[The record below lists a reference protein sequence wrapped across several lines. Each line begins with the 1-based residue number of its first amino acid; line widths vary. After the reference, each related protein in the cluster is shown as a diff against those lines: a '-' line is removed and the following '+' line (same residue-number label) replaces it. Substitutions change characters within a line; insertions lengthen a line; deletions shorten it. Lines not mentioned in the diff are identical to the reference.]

1 MLEMVATKLTALLGP
16 LRAMS
21 KDNRETRDN
30 ALRAISHALNETYI
44 YYRGLD
50 RGEERNL
57 EIEDQLSR
65 YWAAAAIPIRHLD
78 SELAMICEHK
88 SEYWL
93 NPEQWTSEQVS
104 EFGIELERVRDNY
117 RNLLR
122 PIFSRKSV
130 KNA

>member
-21 KDNRETRDN
+21 KDNREMRDN

-65 YWAAAAIPIRHLD
+65 YWAAAAIPIRNLD